1 MSQVGETPY
10 GGSADAPPVSTHPR
24 APRWDYRGSGE
35 KLTQA
40 QEGALSA
47 QAQRG
52 DRAAFERMVNANVP
66 LVISVVRNYSN
77 ARLEPEDLVQEGML
91 GLCRA
96 VERFDASKGFRFST
110 YATYWI
116 KQRVL
121 RALDRQS
128 RLIRLPV
135 DVGGAARKLDA
146 VRERLAGE
154 LGREPTPEELA
165 EGCGISARR
174 LQAVMECLQDPI
186 SLDAGVQED
195 GGPLNLDIPDP
206 RGAAPEAEMV
216 AAEERGRLDELL
228 DSLPARDRAVLEARF
243 GLAGA
248 VVPLSDLADVLRISK
263 EGVRQIQRRAL
274 LKLRKRWPELQMQA
288 A

>member
-1 MSQVGETPY
+1 MSQLGETPY
-10 GGSADAPPVSTHPR
+10 NGSAESLPTSLPQRT
-24 APRWDYRGSGE
+24 PRWDYRGSGE
-35 KLTQA
+35 KLTQT
-40 QEGALSA
+40 QEGFLSR

-52 DRAAFERMVNANVP
+52 DRAAYERMVNANVP
-66 LVISVVRNYSN
+66 LVVSVVRSYAN
-77 ARLEPEDLVQEGML
+77 ARLEPEDLIQEGML

-135 DVGGAARKLDA
+135 DVGGAARKLES
-146 VRERLAGE
+146 VRERLATE
-154 LGREPTPEELA
+154 LGREPAPEELA
-165 EGCGISARR
+165 EGCGISVRR
-174 LQAVMECLQDPI
+174 LQAVMECLQEPL
-186 SLDAGVQED
+186 SLDAGVQDD
-195 GGPLNLDIPDP
+195 GGAMNLDIPDP
-206 RGAAPEAEMV
+206 RGAAPEAEMF
-216 AAEERGRLDELL
+216 AAEDREHLDELL
-228 DSLPARDRAVLEARF
+228 GCLPARDRAVLEARF

-248 VVPLSDLADVLRISK
+248 VVPLSDLAEVLRISK

-274 LKLRKRWPELQMQA
+274 LKLRKRWPELHSQA

>member
-1 MSQVGETPY
+1 MNHLSGTTTGAATDPLPASTPQ
-10 GGSADAPPVSTHPR
+10 R
-24 APRWDYRGSGE
+24 APRWDYRASGE
-35 KLTQA
+35 KLTQEL
-40 QEGALSA
+40 EGRLS
-47 QAQRG
+47 QLAQRG

-66 LVISVVRNYSN
+66 LVISVVRGYGSSH
-77 ARLEPEDLVQEGML
+77 LEPEDLVQEGMI

-96 VERFDASKGFRFST
+96 VESFDASKGFRFST

-135 DVGGAARKLDA
+135 DAGGAARKLES
-146 VRERLAGE
+146 VRERLSGE
-154 LGREPTPEELA
+154 LGRDPTPEELA

-174 LQAVMECLQDPI
+174 MRSVMDCLQEPL
-186 SLDAGVQED
+186 SLDAGVQDD
-195 GGPLNLDIPDP
+195 GASLNLDIPDP
-206 RGAAPEAEMV
+206 RNAAPESELV
-216 AAEERGRLDELL
+216 AAEERQHLDVLL
-228 DSLPARDRAVLEARF
+228 GSLPARDRAVLEARF
-243 GLAGA
+243 GLSGA
-248 VVPLSDLADVLRISK
+248 VVPLKDLADVLSISM

-274 LKLRKRWPELQMQA
+274 LKLRKRWPELQAQA